1 MKEGSK
7 RGRHDPYEVGYRCVI
22 MHETIRYELEK
33 VNKSN
38 KFMLSLE

>member
-7 RGRHDPYEVGYRCVI
+7 RGRHDPYEVGDRCVT
-22 MHETIRYELEK
+22 MHGTIRYKLEK

-38 KFMLSLE
+38 KSMLSLE